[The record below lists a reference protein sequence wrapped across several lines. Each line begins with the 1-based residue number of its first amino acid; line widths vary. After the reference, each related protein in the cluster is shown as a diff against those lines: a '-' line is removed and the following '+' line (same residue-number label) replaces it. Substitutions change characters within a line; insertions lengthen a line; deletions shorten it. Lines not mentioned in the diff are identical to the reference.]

1 MVTIR
6 ATDQQCMAYYGTSN
20 KENPMIDTLS
30 IYNHLRRP
38 ALLFKA
44 AQIALKSYRRD
55 IKLPQLLSDANALPT
70 PLDALD

>member
-6 ATDQQCMAYYGTSN
+6 ATDQQCMKYYGTLN
-20 KENPMIDTLS
+20 KENLLIDTLS

-44 AQIALKSYRRD
+44 AQITLKSYLRD
-55 IKLPQLLSDANALPT
+55 IKLPQLLGDASAW
-70 PLDALD
+70 